1 MERNRFVKSG
11 KSFYILMGL
20 ILFQGISGIF
30 GGGALILDS
39 SGAIL
44 QMPLSMLRGSPFE
57 TFLVPGIILFFVLG
71 IFPLIVFSG
80 LWKKKSWAWS
90 GALLISIALIIW
102 INVEIA
108 LVGYHSEP
116 PLQLVYGLVGV
127 ALLLF
132 TLMSSVRYRLRSD
145 AFHAKK

>member
-1 MERNRFVKSG
+1 MERNRFIKSG

-44 QMPLSMLRGSPFE
+44 QMPLGMLRGSPFE
-57 TFLVPGIILFFVLG
+57 TFLIPGIILFLVLG
-71 IFPLIVFSG
+71 IFPLIVFLG
-80 LWKKKSWAWS
+80 LWKRKSWAWK
-90 GALLISIALIIW
+90 GALLVSIALIIW
-102 INVEIA
+102 ISVEIV

-127 ALLLF
+127 VLLIL
-132 TLMSSVRYRLRSD
+132 TLMPSVRCEFKSESVNPNV
-145 AFHAKK
+145 